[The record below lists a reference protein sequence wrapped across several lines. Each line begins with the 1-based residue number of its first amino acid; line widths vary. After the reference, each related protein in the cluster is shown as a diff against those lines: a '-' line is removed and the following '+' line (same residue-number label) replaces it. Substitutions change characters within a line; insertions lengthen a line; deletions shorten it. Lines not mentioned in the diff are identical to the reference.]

1 MTDSAVSP
9 DRGSSFK
16 WTERKAKRIN
26 ILFYWLKLTL
36 GGSGHS
42 TNEWKRNKEENKSY
56 GENCY
61 WKEKSILIFVERRQI
76 NLENDHCLILR
87 EDIKKMFNILGCNK
101 IYSLLGKKR
110 SFLFLFFKEVL
121 HRKIIKVYVGISKLK
136 N

>member
-1 MTDSAVSP
+1 MTDSAISP

-56 GENCY
+56 GDD
-61 WKEKSILIFVERRQI
+61 R
-76 NLENDHCLILR
+76 
-87 EDIKKMFNILGCNK
+87 DIKRHWGKNK
-101 IYSLLGKKR
+101 IFWNFPKGTNREYMRGTK
-110 SFLFLFFKEVL
+110 FKAIV
-121 HRKIIKVYVGISKLK
+121 
-136 N
+136 